1 MRGPAGW
8 FFSIAALWLVWAVP
22 CAAQGPSRDLHCEN
36 ATNPRGVKTPH
47 PQLSWA
53 VPSPRAPRAYQILVA
68 SSEEK
73 LKADEGDLWDSGRVM
88 SDGHTAR
95 YQGKPLASLQRC
107 YWKVRVWNDYD
118 TANGYSDTANWQ
130 MGVMSF
136 DGPEGK

>member
-1 MRGPAGW
+1 MRRPVNYLL
-8 FFSIAALWLVWAVP
+8 SIAALCLVWAAP
-22 CAAQGPSRDLHCEN
+22 AAAQGPARELHCEN
-36 ATNPRGVKTPH
+36 ATNPRGVKTAH

-95 YQGKPLASLQRC
+95 YQGKPLMSLERC
-107 YWKVRVWNDYD
+107 YWKVRV
-118 TANGYSDTANWQ
+118 
-130 MGVMSF
+130 
-136 DGPEGK
+136 